1 MPWRL
6 RPRVIG
12 RADLDGSHVDQ
23 HFIDVRAQGLAVGA
37 GHVYWSTFP
46 TGVIGRARIDGARV
60 EKHFAR
66 GVSHAHTLAVA
77 PGR

>member
-1 MPWRL
+1 
-6 RPRVIG
+6 
-12 RADLDGSHVDQ
+12 
-23 HFIDVRAQGLAVGA
+23 VRAQGLAVGG